1 MTKELKIMTEIVE
14 KMMKERQEAVDKVK
28 ENLPNTLP
36 HLQLL
41 LEAVQDV
48 DAGDRVIHESRERE
62 GGRVIHESRKGDGG
76 CDPRVVF
83 RGDAVGPQGDQAV
96 VTGQRES
103 VRHYVYDQVRPSRL
117 HLHRKGLGLSTGH

>member
-41 LEAVQDV
+41 LEAVQEKIRDLDIDYFHSFPLFKPIEIES
-48 DAGDRVIHESRERE
+48 DA
-62 GGRVIHESRKGDGG
+62 
-76 CDPRVVF
+76 
-83 RGDAVGPQGDQAV
+83 
-96 VTGQRES
+96 
-103 VRHYVYDQVRPSRL
+103 SRL
-117 HLHRKGLGLSTGH
+117 HTIPEAFGSFSQMFCRGSRSKKGSKDDND